1 MAAFGA
7 VKTGIA
13 MGKDLQS
20 MGKDLGKLWDSID
33 TVKNSHE
40 QAAKGKG
47 GPAARA
53 LDTYLATVKAR
64 DLEEELKRVIL
75 ETRGMKGWNEL
86 QKIRQQVME
95 ADRKGRAE
103 AIARANRIRYNLS
116 VLAGILIIAG
126 GVAGLFYMIVYLQNV
141 Q

>member
-1 MAAFGA
+1 
-7 VKTGIA
+7 

-47 GPAARA
+47 GAASKA
-53 LDTYLATVKAR
+53 LNTYLATVKAR
-64 DLEEELKRVIL
+64 DLEDELKRVIL
-75 ETRGMKGWNEL
+75 ETRGASGWREL

-95 ADRKGRAE
+95 AERQGRAE
-103 AIARANRIRYNLS
+103 AIARKNKIQYNLS
-116 VLAGILIIAG
+116 ILFGIVLIGA
-126 GVAGLFYMIVYLQNV
+126 GVAGLYYMIVFLQNV

>member
-1 MAAFGA
+1 
-7 VKTGIA
+7 
-13 MGKDLQS
+13 
-20 MGKDLGKLWDSID
+20 MGKDLGRLWDSID

-47 GPAARA
+47 GPAAKA

-64 DLEEELKRVIL
+64 DLEEELKRIIL

-86 QKIRQQVME
+86 QKIRQQTAE

-103 AIARANRIRYNLS
+103 AIARKNRIQYNLS
-116 VLAGILIIAG
+116 VLLGLLVIIAG
-126 GVAGLFYMIVYLQNV
+126 CAGLYYMIIYLQNV